1 MVDTCILTGN
11 PEESDTAEK
20 FNVNEILTF
29 FGLSMNTF
37 NANRNVYDHLALI
50 SSWTLDPLRGFV

>member
-1 MVDTCILTGN
+1 MYIDRKVILQKN
-11 PEESDTAEK
+11 